1 MPSMTNYLIF
11 IFINLLFIAQI
22 ALMMY
27 FRSSNDIKKNWPEY
41 RCNPSYWIFSENLSE
56 DFTYCVQNT
65 QMSIM
70 GYLLQPLNY
79 LISNLTSISS
89 GFSNSINNIRIMISF
104 IRNFVTN
111 IIESV
116 FGVFLNL
123 IIEFQRMIISI
134 KDIVGKMLGIVMTI
148 LYILD
153 GSIKTMGSAW
163 NGPPGQLV
171 KSIGSCFHPDTKV
184 RLKNG
189 QIYKMCDLP
198 LDAELEDGSKI
209 FSVMKISNSPD
220 RDIKLFKINNG
231 IDNEPIYVTGEHY
244 ILDDLT
250 NKFIKVKEFKNASLD
265 ENVSCK
271 WFSCLITTN
280 NKIKIG
286 KYTFWDW
293 EDDILNSYRDL
304 DKEQQEQQT
313 YGYGL

>member
-1 MPSMTNYLIF
+1 MPTMNNYLSF
-11 IFINLLFIAQI
+11 IFINLAFVAQI
-22 ALMMY
+22 ALMIY
-27 FRSSNDIKKNWPEY
+27 FRSATDIKKNWPQY
-41 RCNPSYWIFSENLSE
+41 RCNPSYWVFSDNVSE
-56 DFTYCVQNT
+56 DFTYCVQNS
-65 QMSIM
+65 QMNIM

-79 LISNLTSISS
+79 LISNLTSLSS
-89 GFSNSINNIRIMISF
+89 GFSDSINSIRYMISF
-104 IRNFVTN
+104 IRDFVTN
-111 IIESV
+111 IIENI

-171 KSIGSCFHPDTKV
+171 RSIGSCFHPDTKV

-189 QIYKMCDLP
+189 EICKMSELP
-198 LDAELEDGSKI
+198 LDSELEDGSRV
-209 FSVMKISNSPD
+209 FSVMKITNSNN
-220 RDIKLFKINNG
+220 IKLYKINDG
-231 IDNEPIYVTGEHY
+231 IDDEPIYVTGEHY
-244 ILDDLT
+244 IFDELT
-250 NKFIKVKEFKNASLD
+250 NKFIKVKEFKDSILQEEVITN
-265 ENVSCK
+265 

-293 EDDILNSYRDL
+293 EDDILNNNIEYL
-304 DKEQQEQQT
+304 EKIV

>member
-1 MPSMTNYLIF
+1 MPTMNNYLSF
-11 IFINLLFIAQI
+11 IFINLAFVAQI
-22 ALMMY
+22 ALMIY
-27 FRSSNDIKKNWPEY
+27 FRSATDIKKNWPQY
-41 RCNPSYWIFSENLSE
+41 RCNPSYWVFSDNVSE
-56 DFTYCVQNT
+56 DFTYCVQNS
-65 QMSIM
+65 QMNIM

-79 LISNLTSISS
+79 LISNLTSLSS
-89 GFSNSINNIRIMISF
+89 GFSDSINSIRYMISF
-104 IRNFVTN
+104 IRDFVTN
-111 IIESV
+111 IIENI

-171 KSIGSCFHPDTKV
+171 RSIGSCFHPDTKV

-189 QIYKMCDLP
+189 EICKMSELP
-198 LDAELEDGSKI
+198 LDSELEDGSRV
-209 FSVMKISNSPD
+209 FSVMKITNSNN
-220 RDIKLFKINNG
+220 IKLYKINDG
-231 IDNEPIYVTGEHY
+231 IDDEPIYVTGEHY
-244 ILDDLT
+244 IFDELT
-250 NKFIKVKEFKNASLD
+250 NKFIKVKEFKDSILQEEVITN
-265 ENVSCK
+265 

-293 EDDILNSYRDL
+293 EDDILNNNSIEYL
-304 DKEQQEQQT
+304 EKIV